1 MRDLCKY
8 YDKKACL
15 NLKHTDTIIDV
26 FRFCIRK
33 DQVLSKSL
41 ERRTASRETGEP
53 KSDKA
58 HIELETST
66 HPQTSSM
73 EVDTRSK
80 LDMLSNKN
88 VPITEFERT
97 LDELQGDGQSLLEEF
112 VDWQAA
118 GTTYSFN
125 DLRNELCG
133 DAKFKFDDANVWL
146 FGLVYS
152 CTDSKKGWTS
162 RTIDLENIVLSKTSQ
177 NIEGIV

>member
-1 MRDLCKY
+1 MPGLIERMFNFELEEVLEREVFSMPNRMPLVFNYMDLFFQIHQSSTEESYKKAAKMMRDLCKY

-15 NLKHTDTIIDV
+15 NLKHTETIIDV

-41 ERRTASRETGEP
+41 DRRTASRETSET
-53 KSDKA
+53 KSDTA

-88 VPITEFERT
+88 VLITEFERT
-97 LDELQGDGQSLLEEF
+97 
-112 VDWQAA
+112 
-118 GTTYSFN
+118 
-125 DLRNELCG
+125 
-133 DAKFKFDDANVWL
+133 
-146 FGLVYS
+146 
-152 CTDSKKGWTS
+152 
-162 RTIDLENIVLSKTSQ
+162 
-177 NIEGIV
+177 